1 MVQLIPLDQIDTAE
15 ARRNESRLGDQ
26 YTRMH
31 GTPYVMRRRFLK
43 SPSSLPCSP
52 PPWGSLVAINL
63 TTGARAWDV
72 PLGDPATLRPDL
84 AAVSRPKPLGT
95 LNLGGPI
102 VTAGGPLVLGAAD
115 GHLPRAFGAGAGR
128 RPWARAPPG
137 RARPAPE
144 SHQSTPP
151 RPPVLVGAGGG

>member
-102 VTAGGPLVLGAAD
+102 VTAGRTV
-115 GHLPRAFGAGAGR
+115 FIGAGR
-128 RPWARAPPG
+128 SPGFRAVCPWKGPHGWPRALPGRGRAPPSP
-137 RARPAPE
+137 RSCTPA
-144 SHQSTPP
+144 TP
-151 RPPVLVGAGGG
+151 RVCFWACA